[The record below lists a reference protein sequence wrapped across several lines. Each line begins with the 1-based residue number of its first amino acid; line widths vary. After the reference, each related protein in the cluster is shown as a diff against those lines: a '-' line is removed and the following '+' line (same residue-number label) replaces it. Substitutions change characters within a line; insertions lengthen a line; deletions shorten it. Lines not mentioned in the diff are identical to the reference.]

1 MSVIVLRQR
10 MRCFVSG
17 VEDWTSRWSSEA
29 GSAAYRVAASVEI
42 ALAGARVNASRLHV
56 KTHDSGLMSRKANVL
71 SLSNSFI
78 EGMSPAVLVRSMSSG
93 LVRETCP

>member
-1 MSVIVLRQR
+1 MSVIVLRQK

-17 VEDWTSRWSSEA
+17 MEDWTSRWSSEA
-29 GSAAYRVAASVEI
+29 GSGAYRVAASVEML
-42 ALAGARVNASRLHV
+42 LAGARVNASDLHV
-56 KTHDSGLMSRKANVL
+56 NTYDSGLMSRKANVL

-78 EGMSPAVLVRSMSSG
+78 EGMSPAVFVRSMSSV